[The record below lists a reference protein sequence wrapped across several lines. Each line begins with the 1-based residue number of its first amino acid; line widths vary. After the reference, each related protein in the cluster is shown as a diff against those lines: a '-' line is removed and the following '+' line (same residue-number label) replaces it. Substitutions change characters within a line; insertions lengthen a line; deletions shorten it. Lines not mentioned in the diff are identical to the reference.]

1 MLSVEGGFI
10 IKNDQHLDTNCL
22 VGIDHQK

>member
-22 VGIDHQK
+22 VGIDH